1 MKPLLL
7 ALALA
12 LAVLL
17 PVSEAR
23 AQQPD
28 ATSHDPL
35 AAAPASLYA
44 AQQQPVGGGV
54 ERTVKRFGMGFQ
66 GGVGLDPELVDF
78 GVHAHIARVFR
89 DNISFR
95 PGIEIGL
102 GEITTLLNFN
112 LDVLY
117 TFPGYDT
124 DSPTRWVPYAGTG
137 PAFGLSHQGV
147 SATDV
152 DDPDVTDEDENRF
165 DFSDTDFNF
174 GMNFIFGVKKASGL
188 FVEMKATAWGVSN
201 IRLLVGFNF

>member
-1 MKPLLL
+1 MKLLL
-7 ALALA
+7 PVLT

-17 PVSEAR
+17 PVSEAQ

-28 ATSHDPL
+28 TTSENPL

-44 AQQQPVGGGV
+44 AQQQPVGAGV
-54 ERTVKRFGMGFQ
+54 ERTVKKFGMGFS

-78 GVHAHIARVFR
+78 GVHAHIGRVFS
-89 DNISFR
+89 DSLSFR
-95 PGIEIGL
+95 PGIEVGL
-102 GEITTLLNFN
+102 GEITTLFNIN

-117 TFPGYDT
+117 TLEGYT
-124 DSPTRWVPYAGTG
+124 DSPNRWIPYAGIG

-152 DDPDVTDEDENRF
+152 DDPDVTDEDEDRF

-188 FVEMKATAWGVSN
+188 FVEMRATAWGVSN
-201 IRLLVGFNF
+201 IRLVAGFNF